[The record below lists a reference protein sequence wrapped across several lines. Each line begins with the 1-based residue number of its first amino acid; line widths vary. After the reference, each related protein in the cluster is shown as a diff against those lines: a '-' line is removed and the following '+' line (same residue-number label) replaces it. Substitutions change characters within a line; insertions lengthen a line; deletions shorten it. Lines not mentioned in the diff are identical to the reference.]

1 MTSWTQYWL
10 EKYFPNKQQNLSA
23 LDREKNDLLGDGIV
37 KKRIKM
43 KKWQHESLIQFK
55 IDLQTHIF

>member
-10 EKYFPNKQQNLSA
+10 EKYFPNKQQNLGA

-43 KKWQHESLIQFK
+43 KK
-55 IDLQTHIF
+55 